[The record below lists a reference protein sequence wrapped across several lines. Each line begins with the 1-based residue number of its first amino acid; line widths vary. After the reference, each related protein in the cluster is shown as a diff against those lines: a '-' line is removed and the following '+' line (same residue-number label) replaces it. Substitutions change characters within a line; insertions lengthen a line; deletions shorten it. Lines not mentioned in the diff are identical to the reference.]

1 TQGTLALTANY
12 ELTFEGAVLE
22 ITPSIELEIIL
33 ADGSF
38 VYDGTAKSL
47 AIAGELPAGTSVSY
61 ENNGRTEVG
70 SQQVTAT
77 IIGGSHEMLVLTAT
91 LTIIPAG
98 QTITFN
104 APAEVTH
111 GSGSIQLEV
120 SASSGL
126 PVTLTVD
133 DGQVATVEGT
143 TLHIHR
149 RGTVRVTATQAGDG
163 NYEAA
168 EPVTVTLRVVD
179 PSSDFAVR
187 VHPAVSP
194 NGDGINEFLMIEG
207 IRDYPENRVTVI
219 TKNGTVVYEASGY
232 DNSNVVFRGR
242 GTGGI
247 HLAAGTYFYIV
258 EVKAN
263 GRWEHRKGYFVL
275 RY

>member
-1 TQGTLALTANY
+1 GAGASVYLSGYGFEPGTVVTVYLFSDPALVGQLPVDGSGRFGGSLPVPTGLEAGNHTLQANGVVAGGQGNR
-12 ELTFEGAVLE
+12 
-22 ITPSIELEIIL
+22 SISVGLLL
-33 ADGSF
+33 ADG
-38 VYDGTAKSL
+38 L
-47 AIAGELPAGTSVSY
+47 EAGKEP
-61 ENNGRTEVG
+61 
-70 SQQVTAT
+70 
-77 IIGGSHEMLVLTAT
+77 
-91 LTIIPAG
+91 

-104 APAEVTH
+104 APAEVNRD
-111 GSGSIQLEV
+111 SGSIQLEV

-242 GTGGI
+242 GTGTI
-247 HLAAGTYFYIV
+247 RPAAGTYFEIV